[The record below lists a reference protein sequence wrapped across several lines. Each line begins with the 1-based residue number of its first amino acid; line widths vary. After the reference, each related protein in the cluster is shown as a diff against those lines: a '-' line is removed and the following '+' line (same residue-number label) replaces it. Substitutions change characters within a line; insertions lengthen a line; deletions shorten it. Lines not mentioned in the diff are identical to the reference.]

1 LLLFGGLIG
10 DGSAKIPPLAAL
22 CSTVGMTTLFGR
34 TGGRILRLRFAPLR
48 MTVTKNGAL
57 VERAGVGTGPYMGGG
72 GRILRFRS
80 FVAPLRMTGSKNG
93 AQAVRAGVGTGP
105 YMGGGGRIRPLR
117 FAPLRMTVTKNGALV
132 ERAGVGTGP
141 YIHEN
146 KVF

>member
-105 YMGGGGRIRPLR
+105 YMGGGAQPAFPLGCCRAQR
-117 FAPLRMTVTKNGALV
+117 FLNHHHCRWQCVLIHG
-132 ERAGVGTGP
+132 GTA
-141 YIHEN
+141 
-146 KVF
+146 

>member
-1 LLLFGGLIG
+1 MLLFGGLIG

-48 MTVTKNGAL
+48 MTVSKDGAL
-57 VERAGVGTGPYMGGG
+57 VERAGVGTGPYMGAGDG
-72 GRILRFRS
+72 SFDSLRS
-80 FVAPLRMTGSKNG
+80 
-93 AQAVRAGVGTGP
+93 
-105 YMGGGGRIRPLR
+105 
-117 FAPLRMTVTKNGALV
+117 LRMTVSKNGALV